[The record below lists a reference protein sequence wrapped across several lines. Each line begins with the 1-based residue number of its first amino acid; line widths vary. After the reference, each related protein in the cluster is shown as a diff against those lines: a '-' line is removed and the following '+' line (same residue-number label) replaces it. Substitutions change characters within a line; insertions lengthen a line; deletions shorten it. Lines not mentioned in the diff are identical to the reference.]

1 MTIVIN
7 FRLGSIMNIS
17 YREVNQLWS
26 WSTFRHLF
34 FCALHKVRFYFTVLI
49 AAFAFLLP
57 CFAFSQTIHPDIDLV
72 LIEKA
77 KRKMYL
83 ISNGETYREFYISL
97 GENPVGHKQER
108 GDDKTPEGRYTID
121 YRNPYS
127 RFHLSLHITY
137 PSESDIER
145 ANQDGVD
152 PGGEIFIHGVPN
164 GKKKAAFQ
172 YTDWTNGCIGVTN
185 SEMKEIWKLVKN
197 GTAIEIRP

>member
-1 MTIVIN
+1 
-7 FRLGSIMNIS
+7 MNIS
-17 YREVNQLWS
+17 YREVLQLGS
-26 WSTFRHLF
+26 RSIFHELF
-34 FCALHKVRFYFTVLI
+34 FGVLHKGRFYLSALI
-49 AAFAFLLP
+49 AVFALFLP
-57 CFAFSQTIHPDIDLV
+57 CLAFSQTIHPDIDLV
-72 LIEKA
+72 LVEKA

-83 ISNGETYREFYISL
+83 MSNGETYREFYISL

-145 ANQDGVD
+145 ANQQGVD

-172 YTDWTNGCIGVTN
+172 YRDWTNGCIGVTN

>member
-1 MTIVIN
+1 
-7 FRLGSIMNIS
+7 MND
-17 YREVNQLWS
+17 REVHQLRS
-26 WSTFRHLF
+26 WLTFNNLF
-34 FCALHKVRFYFTVLI
+34 FCARKKRQFYLLC
-49 AAFAFLLP
+49 FLAILS
-57 CFAFSQTIHPDIDLV
+57 FSQTSIAFSQTIHPDIDLV
-72 LIEKA
+72 VIEKA

-137 PSESDIER
+137 PSEGDVER
-145 ANQDGVD
+145 ANQQGVD
-152 PGGEIFIHGVPN
+152 PGDEIFIHGVPN

-185 SEMKEIWKLVKN
+185 SEMKEIWQLVKN
-197 GTAIEIRP
+197 GTVIEIRP